1 MRPLERDGGGGVK
14 HPQPGLRRQ
23 NLTIANRR
31 TRGYAQRTRPLPFGL
46 SVSHRSLLMLVTLLL
61 LIAGCAAMRRTWQF
75 SGPPLAAPQLAI
87 AVDSAVVAQR
97 RLEVTLK
104 LTNTGSAA
112 ALFTCDAVSLT
123 LPDGE
128 VFTGE
133 ISGLKADFSRKM
145 VALGLRD
152 EVDQKSLPAG
162 ATTTLEFSINQGHR
176 DLRRH
181 ARLELRL
188 PDLKMDG
195 TLQNLMPIILLA
207 PPEAPIGEDI

>member
-1 MRPLERDGGGGVK
+1 MPL
-14 HPQPGLRRQ
+14 GL
-23 NLTIANRR
+23 
-31 TRGYAQRTRPLPFGL
+31 P
-46 SVSHRSLLMLVTLLL
+46 VSHRSLLMMVMLLL

-75 SGPPLAAPQLAI
+75 SGPPLAAHMVAI

-104 LTNTGSAA
+104 LTNTGPAA
-112 ALFTCDAVSLT
+112 AQFTCDAVSVT

-128 VFTGE
+128 VFSGE

-145 VALGLRD
+145 LALGFRD
-152 EVDQKSLPAG
+152 ENDQKSLPAG
-162 ATTTLEFSINQGHR
+162 ATTILEFSINQGHR

-188 PDLKMDG
+188 PDLKIDG
-195 TLQNLMPIILLA
+195 ALQNLMPIILLA